1 MTKAALKSSPAVT
14 RINVERG
21 KHSSRGASSAHRWL
35 NCSGQINLT
44 EELARK
50 GLINS
55 GSSRPAAEG
64 TAAHLVLSTCLEDG
78 SDAHEM
84 ADFEIAVEDWV
95 FIVDTEMIDGV
106 QETLDWVRAR
116 IAKARN
122 DGFEVK
128 VYIEK
133 GMASFTDPDAYG
145 TGDVLI
151 HIIGDR
157 LITMDF
163 KYGKG
168 VTVEPDSDQNA
179 YYNYLGI
186 ENFVDD
192 PDSLK
197 VVESWIA
204 QPRIPH
210 PEGTIRKYDTTVEE
224 LFDWWMGTVLPGIE
238 ATRDPGAPLVI
249 GEHCKWCPNK
259 GNCPALKNEVF
270 EFPMGIETTHLT
282 NKELGEV
289 LAKLEAIL
297 VLQPVMEAE
306 ALRRARSGDK
316 VPGRKLVR
324 KKANRKFKEVMALPD
339 PDDADEM
346 IEVSLDNAIMAT
358 FGLDAYGEAKLRSP
372 NQLESLDGG
381 SEFTAKWAYTPDN
394 GLTLAKISDKR
405 VEVRPNIERV
415 RGRGVTKTL

>member
-1 MTKAALKSSPAVT
+1 MSTT
-14 RINVERG
+14 TNHNRIVVEPG
-21 KHSSRGASSAHRWL
+21 EHSSRGASSAHRWL
-35 NCSGQINLT
+35 PCSGSINLT

-50 GLINS
+50 GLIGS

-95 FIVDTEMIDGV
+95 FIVDQEMIDGV

-116 IAKARN
+116 IARAKRA
-122 DGFEVK
+122 GFEVK

-133 GMASFTDPDAYG
+133 GMSSFTDPDAYG

-151 HIIGDR
+151 HIINDR
-157 LITMDF
+157 LIIGDF

-168 VTVEPDSDQNA
+168 VTVEPTSDQNA
-179 YYNYLGI
+179 YYGYLGI
-186 ENFVDD
+186 ENYVDD
-192 PDSLK
+192 PASIK
-197 VVESWIA
+197 VVESWIF

-210 PEGTIRKYDTTVEE
+210 PEGTIRKHVTNCEE
-224 LFDWWMGTVLPGIE
+224 LTDWWMGTVLPGIE

-259 GNCPALKNEVF
+259 GNCPALKQETF
-270 EFPMGIETTHLT
+270 EFPMGIEVSHL
-282 NKELGEV
+282 NNEELGEV

-297 VLQPVMEAE
+297 MLQPVMEAE

-324 KKANRKFKEVMALPD
+324 KRANRKFKEVMALPD
-339 PDDADEM
+339 PDDADARV
-346 IEVSLDNAIMAT
+346 EVELETAIMET
-358 FGLDAYGEAKLRSP
+358 FGLDAYAEPKMRSP
-372 NQLESLDGG
+372 NQLEDLDGG
-381 SEFTAKWAYTPDN
+381 SEFTALWAYTPDN

-405 VEVRPNIERV
+405 VEVRPNIERA

>member
-1 MTKAALKSSPAVT
+1 MSTT
-14 RINVERG
+14 YHNRIIVEPG
-21 KHSSRGASSAHRWL
+21 KHSSRGASSAERWL
-35 NCSGQINLT
+35 NCAGSINLT
-44 EELARK
+44 EALARK
-50 GLINS
+50 GLINF

-84 ADFEIAVEDWV
+84 ADFEIVVEDWMFV
-95 FIVDTEMIDGV
+95 VDKEMIDGV
-106 QETLDWVRAR
+106 QECLDWVRAR
-116 IAKARN
+116 IAKAKK

-133 GMASFTDPDAYG
+133 GMSSFTDEDAYG

-151 HIIGDR
+151 YIVGDR
-157 LITMDF
+157 FIVVDF
-163 KYGKG
+163 KYG
-168 VTVEPDSDQNA
+168 VHVVVEPTSDQNA
-179 YYNYLGI
+179 YYGYLGI
-186 ENFVDD
+186 ENYIDD
-192 PDSLK
+192 PASIK

-210 PEGTIRKYDTTVEE
+210 PEGTIRKHVTNTEE
-224 LFDWWMGTVLPGIE
+224 LTDWWFGTVLPGIA

-249 GEHCKWCPNK
+249 GQHCKWCPNK
-259 GNCPALKNEVF
+259 GNCPALKSETF

-282 NKELGEV
+282 NEELGEV
-289 LAKLEAIL
+289 LSKLEAIL
-297 VLQPVMEAE
+297 MLQPIMEAE

-346 IEVSLDNAIMAT
+346 VETKLEDAIMEQ
-358 FGLDAYGEAKLRSP
+358 FGLDAYTDPKMRSP
-372 NQLESLDGG
+372 NQLEDLDGG
-381 SEFTAKWAYTPDN
+381 SEFTAKWAYSPDK
-394 GLTLAKISDKR
+394 GLTLAKTSDKR
-405 VEVRPNIERV
+405 VEVRPNIERI
-415 RGRGVTKTL
+415 RGRGVSGTL

>member
-1 MTKAALKSSPAVT
+1 MAKTVAVN
-14 RINVERG
+14 RIIVEPG

-35 NCSGQINLT
+35 NCAGSINLT

-50 GLINS
+50 GLINF

-84 ADFEIAVEDWV
+84 ADMEIAVEDWV
-95 FIVDTEMIDGV
+95 FVVDKEMVDGV

-116 IAKARN
+116 IAMARKT
-122 DGFEVK
+122 GLEVK
-128 VYIEK
+128 VYVEK

-151 HIIGDR
+151 HIVGDR
-157 LITMDF
+157 LIVVDF

-168 VTVEPDSDQNA
+168 VTVEPNSDQNA
-179 YYNYLGI
+179 YYGYLGI
-186 ENFVDD
+186 ENYIDD
-192 PDSLK
+192 PASIK
-197 VVESWIA
+197 VVESYIA

-210 PEGTIRKYDTTVEE
+210 PEGTIRKHITNCEE
-224 LFDWWMGTVLPGIE
+224 LTDWWMGTVIPGIE

-259 GNCPALKNEVF
+259 GNCPALKQETF
-270 EFPMGIETTHLT
+270 EFPMGIEVSHL
-282 NKELGEV
+282 NDEELGAV

-297 VLQPVMEAE
+297 SLQPVMEAE

-316 VPGRKLVR
+316 IPGRKLVR

-339 PDDADEM
+339 PDDADSRV
-346 IEVSLDNAIMAT
+346 EVKLEDAIMKT
-358 FGLDAYGEAKLRSP
+358 FGLEAYADPKMRSP
-372 NQLESLDGG
+372 NQLEDLDGG
-381 SEFTAKWAYTPDN
+381 SEFTSKWAYTPDN
-394 GLTLAKISDKR
+394 GLTLAKSSDKR

-415 RGRGVTKTL
+415 RGRGVSQTI

>member
-1 MTKAALKSSPAVT
+1 MTKAALKSSTALS
-14 RINVERG
+14 RIVVEPG

-35 NCSGQINLT
+35 NCAGSINLT

-50 GLINS
+50 GLINF

-64 TAAHLVLSTCLEDG
+64 TAAHLVLSTCMEDG

-95 FIVDTEMIDGV
+95 FIVDKEMIDGV

-116 IAKARN
+116 IAKAKKA
-122 DGFEVK
+122 GFEVK

-133 GMASFTDPDAYG
+133 GMSSFTDPDAYG

-157 LITMDF
+157 LIVVDF

-168 VTVEPDSDQNA
+168 VSVEPTSDQNA
-179 YYNYLGI
+179 YYGYLGI
-186 ENFVDD
+186 ENYIDA
-192 PDSLK
+192 PESIS

-210 PEGTIRKYDTTVEE
+210 PDGTIRKHVTNCEE
-224 LFDWWMGTVLPGIE
+224 LTDWWMGTVLPGIE

-259 GNCPALKNEVF
+259 GNCPALKNETF
-270 EFPMGIETTHLT
+270 EFPMGIDASHL
-282 NKELGEV
+282 NNEELGAV

-297 VLQPVMEAE
+297 MLQPVMEAE

-339 PDDADEM
+339 PDDADETV
-346 IEVSLDNAIMAT
+346 EVKLEDAIMIY
-358 FGLDAYGEAKLRSP
+358 FGLDAFMEPKMRSP
-372 NQLESLDGG
+372 NQLEDLDGG
-381 SEFTAKWAYTPDN
+381 SEFTSKWAYTPDN
-394 GLTLAKISDKR
+394 GLTLAKMSDKR

-415 RGRGVTKTL
+415 RGKISRTV

>member
-1 MTKAALKSSPAVT
+1 MSTT
-14 RINVERG
+14 TTHNRIVVPPG

-35 NCSGQINLT
+35 NCAGSINLT

-50 GLINS
+50 GLINF

-64 TAAHLVLSTCLEDG
+64 TAAHLVLSTCMEDG

-95 FIVDTEMIDGV
+95 FTVDKEMIDGV

-116 IAKARN
+116 IAKAKKA
-122 DGFEVK
+122 GFEVK

-133 GMASFTDPDAYG
+133 GMSSFTDPDAYG

-157 LITMDF
+157 LIVVDF

-168 VTVEPDSDQNA
+168 ITVEPTSDQNA
-179 YYNYLGI
+179 YYGYLGI
-186 ENFVDD
+186 ENYIDD
-192 PDSLK
+192 PVSIK

-210 PEGTIRKYDTTVEE
+210 PDGTIRKHVTNCEE
-224 LFDWWMGTVLPGIE
+224 LTDWWMGTVLPGIE

-259 GNCPALKNEVF
+259 GNCPALKQETF
-270 EFPMGIETTHLT
+270 EFPMGIETTHLS
-282 NKELGEV
+282 NEELGEV
-289 LAKLEAIL
+289 LARLEAIL

-306 ALRRARSGDK
+306 ALRRARTGDK
-316 VPGRKLVR
+316 IKGRKLVR

-339 PDDADEM
+339 PDDADTM
-346 IEVSLDNAIMAT
+346 IEVELETAIMER
-358 FGLDAYGEAKLRSP
+358 FGLDAYAAPKMRSP
-372 NQLESLDGG
+372 NQLEALDGG
-381 SEFTAKWAYTPDN
+381 SEFTAKWAYSPDN
-394 GLTLAKISDKR
+394 GLTLAKNSDKR
-405 VEVRPNIERV
+405 VEVRPNIERS
-415 RGRGVTKTL
+415 GRVITGIL